1 MKYMDISKLNVEV
14 DYRKLRLNNLCTPQ
28 FSHLLMLLF
37 WPVFGVIFAALE
49 RFRTTGYHIVY
60 SPVDD
65 LIPFCEFFV
74 IPYFFWF
81 VYLVGMYVYSIF
93 WDIETFKKYT
103 WYIIL
108 TYTATVIIYIF
119 WPTAQELRPV
129 VFERNNVFTGIMK
142 RFYNF
147 DTNTNVC
154 PSLHVIGAVAVSAA
168 AWNSKLFSKTGWRIA
183 FTVTTLLI
191 IVSTVF
197 LKQHSVVDIPPALAI
212 CVLAYTSGFREK
224 VQCVHQKHVGKT
236 ESPPFK
242 KSITLCQGAAIF
254 RSLFGER
261 YAGLCPDPPRK
272 LFEKSFL
279 GAFKNF

>member
-142 RFYNF
+142 RFYSF

-191 IVSTVF
+191 IISTVF

-212 CVLAYTSGFREK
+212 CVLAYPPVFGKKCNAFIRSTWEK
-224 VQCVHQKHVGKT
+224 LKT
-236 ESPPFK
+236 RLS
-242 KSITLCQGAAIF
+242 
-254 RSLFGER
+254 
-261 YAGLCPDPPRK
+261 
-272 LFEKSFL
+272 
-279 GAFKNF
+279 KNQ